1 MDIECVSTSFAV
13 KFTVIAMGIL
23 EYSLFY
29 KDNFRNN
36 VTIT

>member
-29 KDNFRNN
+29 YQWSFWAYGN
-36 VTIT
+36 